1 MHTKSGATVRKQF
14 VIAVECIKNVDVVMA
29 FGKADREKEMCM
41 RDAQA
46 KGSINIQPPLF
57 PSHFTF
63 ELYLTHQGFS
73 RALIIR

>member
-1 MHTKSGATVRKQF
+1 M
-14 VIAVECIKNVDVVMA
+14 ECIKNVDAVMA
-29 FGKADREKEMCM
+29 FGKVDREKEMCT

-46 KGSINIQPPLF
+46 MGSINTQPPLF

-73 RALIIR
+73 RALTI